1 VKAMSFD
8 EEATAGALRA
18 WLTTKLRNAAD
29 ITVSAVSI
37 SPAPDGTKTVRFAA
51 AWEDQ
56 GELLSADLVAKV
68 GAARGPDPRSKLET
82 EFLVLQMLVE
92 AGLPAPTPWW
102 FEDDFSVL
110 GGPFLV
116 FDCSR
121 GRTGHGPPSLIRDEN
136 LRGSS
141 LAR

>member
-1 VKAMSFD
+1 MSFG
-8 EEATAGALRA
+8 EGATAVALRA
-18 WLTTKLRNAAD
+18 WLTTKLRTAAD

-68 GAARGPDPRSKLET
+68 AAARGPDPGSNLET
-82 EFLVLQMLVE
+82 EFLVLQMLAE

-102 FEDDFSVL
+102 FEGDFSVL

-121 GRTGHGPPSLIRDEN
+121 GRAGHGPPPPIRDEN
-136 LRGSS
+136 PRRSS